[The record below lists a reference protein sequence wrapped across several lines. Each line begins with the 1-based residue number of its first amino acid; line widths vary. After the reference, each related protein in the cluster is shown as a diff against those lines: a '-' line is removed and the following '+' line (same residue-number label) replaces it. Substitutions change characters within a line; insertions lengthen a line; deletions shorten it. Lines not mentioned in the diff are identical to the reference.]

1 MDFQAVRYCFR
12 QTLGLAV
19 PFCAV
24 RYLPCSYRVDLAPGF
39 ISGLFKFPVMVNR
52 FCRWIFRFYRVGKV
66 KNLVDKPETFT
77 KLIDF
82 KPSG

>member
-1 MDFQAVRYCFR
+1 MDFQAVRYCFC
-12 QTLGLAV
+12 QALGLAV

-24 RYLPCSYRVDLAPGF
+24 RYVSCSYRVDLAPGF
-39 ISGLFKFPVMVNR
+39 ISGLSKFTVVANR

-77 KLIDF
+77 KLKSL
-82 KPSG
+82 KPCG